1 MTDDKKL
8 TDKELTDEQANEA
21 AGGLGSNGYQC
32 QGGCGRTYY
41 GKVPFYVNNRPYCAN
56 CYAEYQQ
63 SHNNSGGRPDPH
75 GRP

>member
-1 MTDDKKL
+1 MADDKKL

-41 GKVPFYVNNRPYCAN
+41 GKVPFYVNNRPYCVN
-56 CYAEYQQ
+56 CYAKYQQ
-63 SHNNSGGRPDPH
+63 EQNNTVGRPDRH
-75 GRP
+75 ERP